1 VISVRVHDRSVSPVV
16 GIALL
21 LVVVILL
28 AMVLFAMAT
37 GFGIREPAPQ
47 VATEQTIHSKY
58 DASSNAVY
66 QYLNVT
72 HRGGDPL
79 DPDELKVVVRA
90 NGDRYVGGSP
100 TVTGADALTA
110 GDEMGYNL
118 SSTNLCSMGADAVEV
133 TVIHEPTNL
142 QVAKQDVHIERT
154 VDLSVEGNEVGTDTN
169 YVATA
174 EIVGIG
180 ASASGGPNEIRPD
193 LVNARIVLNS
203 SEPDRTVLTPWPDG
217 DPTDSLESGTDG
229 AFDESINDPGRPDV
243 WTYSTGELSKNKT
256 ITVEI
261 RAPKPNG
268 WTSDGEAERVVDG
281 TTYTVEQPDRDQG
294 LQSDRYWVDT
304 TDPDDGTI
312 QLLEDGDQVPTYGL
326 AADHQ
331 RSLHEMLGG
340 RLDGSGTLQLDD
352 NEVVALYELSTPGAE
367 PEDAPDPGTGGNPDY
382 NDAVAIIEVQP
393 IPESS
398 TGISDSNVVYC
409 T

>member
-1 VISVRVHDRSVSPVV
+1 MGGRDRSVSPVV
-16 GIALL
+16 GVALL
-21 LVVVILL
+21 LAVVVLL
-28 AMVLFAMAT
+28 AVVLFAMAA
-37 GFGIREPAPQ
+37 GFGVREPAPQ
-47 VATEQTIHSKY
+47 VATEQTIYSKY

-66 QYLNVT
+66 QYINVT
-72 HRGGDPL
+72 HRGGDAV
-79 DPDELKVVVRA
+79 DPDELTVIVRA
-90 NGDRYVGGSP
+90 NGDSYVGGSP
-100 TVTGADALTA
+100 TVTGSDDLTA

-118 SSTNLCSMGADAVEV
+118 SSMDLCSKGADAVEV

-142 QVAKQDVHIERT
+142 QVAEQEVQIERT
-154 VDLSVEGNEVGTDTN
+154 VDLSVEGNAVGTDTN

-174 EIVGIG
+174 KIVGVG
-180 ASASGGPNEIRPD
+180 ASASGGPNEIHPD
-193 LVNARIVLNS
+193 LVNARVVLNS
-203 SEPDRTVLTPWPDG
+203 TEPDRTVLTPWPDG
-217 DPTDSLESGTDG
+217 DPTDGLETGTDG
-229 AFDESINDPGRPDV
+229 AFDESINDPGRPDT
-243 WTYSTGELSKNKT
+243 WTYSTGELSKNET
-256 ITVEI
+256 VTVEI

-281 TTYTVEQPDRDQG
+281 TLYTVEQPDPDQG

-312 QLLEDGDQVPTYGL
+312 QLLEDGEQVPTYGL

-331 RSLHEMLGG
+331 RSLHEMLGE

-367 PEDAPDPGTGGNPDY
+367 PEDAPDPESGGNPDY

-393 IPESS
+393 IP
-398 TGISDSNVVYC
+398 GSDTNTSDANVVYC